1 MWYSVLVKDA
11 MVLIH
16 LAKMT
21 LLQTSCQVFG
31 PVRVPARVRDEVL
44 AGKEKGYP
52 DAAVVEKRLEAG
64 DLQVVD
70 LDSEA
75 QDDLT
80 ELEKLNVRGGEAHAI
95 ALCWQEGIDRLAT
108 DDDNVRDKQEILGIR
123 CVGTPALLLGL
134 FERGSITR
142 EKVERAV
149 EVLER
154 VGWFSQAVLD
164 KVRMEVA

>member
-1 MWYSVLVKDA
+1 MLVKDA

-31 PVRVPARVRDEVL
+31 PARVPARVRDEVL
-44 AGKEKGYP
+44 AGKEKGYA
-52 DAAVVEKRLEAG
+52 DAAVVEKRLDDG
-64 DLQVVD
+64 DIEVVD
-70 LDSEA
+70 LGPDA
-75 QDDLT
+75 QEDLT
-80 ELEKLNVRGGEAHAI
+80 ELEKLSVRGGEAHAI

-134 FERGSITR
+134 HKRGSITQ
-142 EKVERAV
+142 EKVTRAV
-149 EVLER
+149 DVLER

-164 KVRMEVA
+164 KVRMEVT